1 MSEWD
6 FLWGLEGDEL
16 MDAMASGATA
26 SDWDY
31 IEQQE
36 MRKRKTANSSNTKQI
51 KKKKL
56 VLFIDAE
63 NVSYNYA
70 TKIMENISKCGQ
82 LAEARYYAL
91 QKDDSTR
98 FWREQAKHHDIKPI
112 LVYGEASKNKIDN
125 KIIKDAKYLLRQNK
139 NIDIFCI
146 ATKDGDYTSLVS
158 FLREHRKRVIILGP
172 KGTSQKL
179 ITASSK
185 FILL

>member
-26 SDWDY
+26 WEWDY

-36 MRKRKTANSSNTKQI
+36 MQQRKISNTRKVTQI
-51 KKKKL
+51 KKKNL
-56 VLFIDAE
+56 ALFIDAE
-63 NVSYNYA
+63 SVSSNYA
-70 TKIMENISKCGQ
+70 TKIMTSISKIGQ

-98 FWREQAKHHDIKPI
+98 SWKDQAKHHGIKPI
-112 LVYGEASKNKIDN
+112 LMCGGPSKNKIDN
-125 KIIKDAKYLLRQNK
+125 KIIKDAKYMLQQNK

-146 ATKDGDYTSLVS
+146 ATRDGDYTSLVS
-158 FLREHRKRVIILGP
+158 FLREHRKRVIILAP
-172 KGTSQKL
+172 KNTSQKL
-179 ITASSK
+179 KSVSSK
-185 FILL
+185 SIPL